1 MFEELQNLMGE
12 SYNEQMT
19 VEDINNFFKGKK
31 MVDLTKGGY
40 VGIDKYNRIENEK
53 NNLSNQIE
61 ALKLNGNKK
70 EEPKDE
76 KDIRISKLEEEIR
89 NGKIN
94 NNKMKIVSLT
104 SQGRGKLEI
113 KDDDEEFS
121 KVLNLLA
128 SDNEENSNLIGSYL
142 ANIINKA
149 YEAGKNEANKQGLRD
164 MSNPQN
170 GSDGGNAKKS
180 LAEELAK
187 AAKSSNNSDYY
198 FK

>member
-1 MFEELQNLMGE
+1 
-12 SYNEQMT
+12 
-19 VEDINNFFKGKK
+19 
-31 MVDLTKGGY
+31 
-40 VGIDKYNRIENEK
+40 
-53 NNLSNQIE
+53 
-61 ALKLNGNKK
+61 
-70 EEPKDE
+70 
-76 KDIRISKLEEEIR
+76 
-89 NGKIN
+89 
-94 NNKMKIVSLT
+94 MKIVSLT